1 MLNALCLC
9 QEALA
14 APGAAVLG
22 SRESPLSL
30 QCPEWL
36 ESLGQCW
43 EDAQGH
49 HCVRA
54 VPPTSHQ
61 VLRNRLRPVFPR
73 APLVVF

>member
-1 MLNALCLC
+1 MLRACARRLSLL
-9 QEALA
+9 QEQLSS
-14 APGAAVLG
+14 GAE
-22 SRESPLSL
+22 ESLLSL

-54 VPPTSHQ
+54 VPPSSHQ